1 MKILFGVLV
10 LAGLAIIVG
19 AGIVVFDV
27 YFESQRF
34 VSTNN
39 GRVVADLVQVGSIS
53 PGRILV
59 MNVDVGDPVI
69 EGQPIAT
76 VDIPAVISRSD
87 ITDTA
92 KIGFRDVQD
101 QRLEVVAPRSGLI
114 AARWAKEGDTVAAG
128 EPIVTLMDHRKVW
141 VEADI
146 REEEI
151 GRVQH
156 GQFVEVEVANS
167 GYKLAGQVATVWPV
181 TATTLRDL
189 AGQSSSSNSRAPR
202 PVVRVK
208 ITLDEGHPSLIPGS
222 SAEIRIRVRE

>member
-1 MKILFGVLV
+1 MKILFAVLV
-10 LAGLAIIVG
+10 IAGLAIIVG
-19 AGIVVFDV
+19 AAIVVFDV

-53 PGRILV
+53 PGRIMV
-59 MNVDVGDPVI
+59 MNVDVGTFVLEDQV
-69 EGQPIAT
+69 IAT

-87 ITDTA
+87 ITDTT

-101 QRLEVVAPRSGLI
+101 QLLDVVAPKSGLI

-128 EPIVTLMDHRKVW
+128 EAIITLMVQRQVW

-151 GRVQH
+151 GRVQE
-156 GQFVEVEVANS
+156 GQLVEVEVANN
-167 GYKLAGQVATVWPV
+167 GEILVGRVQTVWPV
-181 TATTLRDL
+181 TATTLNNL
-189 AGQSSSSNSRAPR
+189 AGQSSSSNLRAPR
-202 PVVRVK
+202 PVIRVK
-208 ITLDEGHPSLIPGS
+208 ITLDEGNPSLIPGS